1 LAVLNNYINANNV
14 EFTEQ
19 EESKILVPA
28 DLAEKIKLEEQEKER
43 LQKAEDEARVIQET
57 LGKIDTQTKE
67 VESCIFYWRKE
78 TQGGTKGAYFLLAN
92 TNDFKSIIFA
102 TKLAKGVFVDN
113 PTPRNQTIR
122 NIYNMGFLQD
132 MNLGVIAYEYPS
144 LTTKENADVNSQK
157 GNQEEV
163 LYYLNKI
170 TTNANPTLLVFDD
183 NRVGGDALLTDMK
196 NPNGLVKGWN
206 VIQDKGYLMTHVINT
221 LMMVAWAEGIDLS
234 IDVYDDFFALAECYQ
249 DAITYSVQFKE
260 RAYIVLTRE
269 TDTEE
274 SELLIRYGTAS
285 VEDLIKEK
293 GADNAFVVAIV
304 VDGAF
309 QDGINPYMFSAKAQT
324 ATLPPPPISPQQ
336 IAEASALKTSQFT
349 TENVYVVR
357 KKNGSFEVVVGE
369 SNVDNAIKS
378 SDFLR
383 VVEVFNDGVS
393 TASKPTQVTLKRG
406 KSITQAELDAIE
418 KAKLEAF
425 VESNTTSEN
434 VYAIQKQDDSF
445 VIKVGETEA
454 YKIIHSTDFQSVVGV
469 YKLGKEI
476 NIPLLPPPTTT
487 QQYAIPSTEP
497 STWDAVFDIGDK
509 VKVRLDFSNDMGDGS
524 SKVDYNSAQ
533 NSFTIAK
540 KSAMVGLIRPENLTG
555 VLYTMNN
562 GQSWEGK
569 DLEFLTTTEN
579 EPTDW
584 EVAGM
589 SKEEWDTRDK
599 AIEAS
604 KITTEKCYVV
614 KLKDGT
620 LTMEVGDE
628 NVINLVD
635 TDQFEELIAVYK
647 DGYIVASDMPIPKPP
662 KETISFTKDVLM
674 SGKEAKA
681 TMELLQ
687 KGLLQV
693 PELSV
698 ISDGKTYTFKSKDA
712 LVSFLYK
719 NTSIGDQMA
728 IASNNFYNIPKGSTL
743 DEIKNLLVNVGAL
756 KGVGKTQIF
765 NRKRAKERSE
775 ETDVYVYVVKLQ
787 NGDYGIAEGDGEL
800 FAIENAKN
808 LSEVVASYLN
818 GAEVMVK
825 PKRVYATESP
835 EIQDEVIEELTEED
849 LKDLPPIE
857 LHIKNKDALKTDFSL
872 LEDINFDDE
881 E

>member
-1 LAVLNNYINANNV
+1 V
-14 EFTEQ
+14 
-19 EESKILVPA
+19 
-28 DLAEKIKLEEQEKER
+28 
-43 LQKAEDEARVIQET
+43 
-57 LGKIDTQTKE
+57 
-67 VESCIFYWRKE
+67 
-78 TQGGTKGAYFLLAN
+78 
-92 TNDFKSIIFA
+92 
-102 TKLAKGVFVDN
+102 
-113 PTPRNQTIR
+113 
-122 NIYNMGFLQD
+122 
-132 MNLGVIAYEYPS
+132 
-144 LTTKENADVNSQK
+144 
-157 GNQEEV
+157 
-163 LYYLNKI
+163 
-170 TTNANPTLLVFDD
+170 
-183 NRVGGDALLTDMK
+183 
-196 NPNGLVKGWN
+196 
-206 VIQDKGYLMTHVINT
+206 
-221 LMMVAWAEGIDLS
+221 
-234 IDVYDDFFALAECYQ
+234 
-249 DAITYSVQFKE
+249 
-260 RAYIVLTRE
+260 
-269 TDTEE
+269 
-274 SELLIRYGTAS
+274 
-285 VEDLIKEK
+285 
-293 GADNAFVVAIV
+293 
-304 VDGAF
+304 
-309 QDGINPYMFSAKAQT
+309 
-324 ATLPPPPISPQQ
+324 
-336 IAEASALKTSQFT
+336 
-349 TENVYVVR
+349 
-357 KKNGSFEVVVGE
+357 
-369 SNVDNAIKS
+369 
-378 SDFLR
+378 
-383 VVEVFNDGVS
+383 
-393 TASKPTQVTLKRG
+393 
-406 KSITQAELDAIE
+406 
-418 KAKLEAF
+418 
-425 VESNTTSEN
+425 
-434 VYAIQKQDDSF
+434 
-445 VIKVGETEA
+445 
-454 YKIIHSTDFQSVVGV
+454 
-469 YKLGKEI
+469 
-476 NIPLLPPPTTT
+476 PPPTTT